1 MISIERIKEL
11 LTKYNKEADDTKN
24 WDWYS
29 FMTDYPELADT
40 PLGVAYRDL
49 MLADFR
55 FILHIDSLF
64 SQIPG
69 YVSFMGEQGNPKQK
83 PLNLTEAYFGDE

>member
-1 MISIERIKEL
+1 MRLDRIKEML
-11 LTKYNKEADDTKN
+11 AKYIKEGDETNN
-24 WDWYS
+24 WDWYA

-40 PLGVAYRDL
+40 PLAQAYRDL

-55 FILHIDSLF
+55 FIMHLDSLF

-69 YVSFMGEQGNPKQK
+69 YISELGEVKKK